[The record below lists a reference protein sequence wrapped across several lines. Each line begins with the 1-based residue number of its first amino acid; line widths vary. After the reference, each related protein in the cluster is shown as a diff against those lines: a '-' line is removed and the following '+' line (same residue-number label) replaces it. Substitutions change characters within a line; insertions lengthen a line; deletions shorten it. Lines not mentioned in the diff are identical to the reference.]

1 MLMKKSFA
9 LITFLVVTAAQGE
22 TPAPSPVTPAPP
34 VVAKV
39 TDKNHPD
46 YVRCKT
52 FSEVGSLVRKI
63 KACRTNAEWKKINA
77 AGNATARAVVEA
89 GTPGGFVQPQ

>member
-1 MLMKKSFA
+1 MKKSFVLLA
-9 LITFLVVTAAQGE
+9 FLAVTAAQAQA
-22 TPAPSPVTPAPP
+22 PAPATTTPP
-34 VVAKV
+34 VVAKI

-52 FSEVGSLVRKI
+52 FSEIGSLVSKI
-63 KACRTNAEWKKINA
+63 KACRTNAEWKRINS

-89 GTPGGFVQPQ
+89 GTPGGLVQPQ